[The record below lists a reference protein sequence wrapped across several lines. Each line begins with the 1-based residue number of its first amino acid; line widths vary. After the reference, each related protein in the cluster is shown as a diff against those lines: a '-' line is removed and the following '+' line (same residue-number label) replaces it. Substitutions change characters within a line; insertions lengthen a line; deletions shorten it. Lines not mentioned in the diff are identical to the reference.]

1 MKHTTKL
8 YIIIAGLI
16 ALLFVREIKHAQRAY
31 NAYMQCNERVEQ
43 AIQASSDDLLDACE
57 ARIDEILEQ
66 F

>member
-16 ALLFVREIKHAQRAY
+16 ALLVVREIKHTQRAY
-31 NAYMQCNERVEQ
+31 NTYMQCNERVEQ
-43 AIQASSDDLLDACE
+43 AIQASSDDLDACE
-57 ARIDEILEQ
+57 ARIDEILGQ

>member
-8 YIIIAGLI
+8 YIIIAGLV
-16 ALLFVREIKHAQRAY
+16 ALLVVREIKHTQRAY

-43 AIQASSDDLLDACE
+43 AIQTS
-57 ARIDEILEQ
+57 IDKILGQ